1 LQIPEGPPV
10 ASSTANSPRFSTL
23 WTSRD
28 QQELEQKLGELT
40 ISANLPLSWVD
51 NPQFLSFMD
60 RFIPQAKAV
69 TRRVLAGRIIP
80 NLAKKAR
87 ESVYKSLNGSSV
99 TLQADGWTGIN
110 HRHIIAFMVGINGK
124 VYTVDVIDVTNERKT
139 ADHFLKQLQDAY
151 EKAEKEMGVRIICI
165 TTDASGEAA
174 KARRMFKNIYPHVI
188 VLDCYAHQANLIV
201 GDYFRASN
209 DYLIQ
214 LTGQACELITWLRSK
229 TILLGL
235 IRTAYADSHKG
246 RTKSVLRA
254 VLTQWTSHFLAF
266 DRLLELEGTLQLVI
280 LKDSMEKPDD
290 RKIVIGTTEAK
301 EKATKMIQLVKNT
314 SFWIGLS
321 RVVRHLRPLAIATNT
336 LQSTSCHLDTV
347 LVTFGF
353 LYMQFNVMKSEGDA
367 TQSDIDACDRVL
379 NSLEKRWGKADQ
391 AIFIAA
397 TILNPFYPYTIFNT
411 HNSNA
416 HFLSVA
422 GAITLSKQLWK
433 RFFRENAPQELSLEV
448 MSFLKG
454 QNMYER
460 LEEMCELEAG
470 VAYSEGRMPS
480 PMKVYE
486 LLGRCAAPDTP
497 LMRLARHLYS
507 VSTNSASCERLFSSF
522 GNLLTKLRNRL
533 MRSIAKLKMRINDK
547 NRNNSESQER
557 LKRHF

>member
-1 LQIPEGPPV
+1 M
-10 ASSTANSPRFSTL
+10 SNTAWYKAHFKNHPWKAHTDTQKRAEAYFAKGQSQKPKVYCSACLDRHFSEVL
-23 WTSRD
+23 AND
-28 QQELEQKLGELT
+28 QTKMIQGEIKLEQKLGELT

-60 RFIPQAKAV
+60 CFILQAKAV
-69 TRRVLAGRIIP
+69 TRR
-80 NLAKKAR
+80 
-87 ESVYKSLNGSSV
+87 SLNGSSV

-110 HRHIIAFMVGINGK
+110 HCHIIAFMLGINGK
-124 VYTVDVIDVTNERKT
+124 VYTVDIIDVTNEHKT

-151 EKAEKEMGVRIICI
+151 ENAEKEMGVHIICI
-165 TTDASGEAA
+165 MTDASGEAA
-174 KARRMFKNIYPHVI
+174 KARCMFKNIYPHVI

-201 GDYFRASN
+201 GDYFRTSN

-235 IRTAYADSHKG
+235 IQTAYADSHKG

-254 VLTQWTSHFLAF
+254 VLTRWTSHFLAF
-266 DRLLELEGTLQLVI
+266 DRLLKLEGTLQLVI

-301 EKATKMIQLVKNT
+301 EKETKMIQLIKNT

-321 RVVRHLRPLAIATNT
+321 RVIHHLRPLAIATST
-336 LQSTSCHLDTV
+336 LQSTSCCLDTV

-353 LYMQFNVMKSEGDA
+353 LYMQFNVMKSKGDA
-367 TQSDIDACDRVL
+367 TQSDIDTCDRVL

-411 HNSNA
+411 HNLNA

-448 MSFLKG
+448 I
-454 QNMYER
+454 Y
-460 LEEMCELEAG
+460 
-470 VAYSEGRMPS
+470 
-480 PMKVYE
+480 
-486 LLGRCAAPDTP
+486 T
-497 LMRLARHLYS
+497 
-507 VSTNSASCERLFSSF
+507 
-522 GNLLTKLRNRL
+522 
-533 MRSIAKLKMRINDK
+533 
-547 NRNNSESQER
+547 
-557 LKRHF
+557 